1 MFMAS
6 FRMSLLLLVAMMG
19 PMAAG
24 AASRNVGDLAGQMKR
39 AAQFCDGSYAL
50 CIKAACTPI
59 ASRGK
64 GGTSID
70 SALCSCD
77 VVKGWSMGPGSC
89 AARAPPPNGN
99 YTILISAYSNMFNAT
114 SKTLSCSSTDTVW
127 ASCYGAP
134 CVVDAKDPNK
144 ANCTCPVKQGA
155 ANTLGGDCQQSACGS
170 IWSAATPQADAGA
183 NAIFAAYMKKNNPT
197 VPSLPPA
204 AACPATTAPGA
215 R

>member
-1 MFMAS
+1 MKS
-6 FRMSLLLLVAMMG
+6 IRVLSLPLLAMIATT
-19 PMAAG
+19 PAG
-24 AASRNVGDLAGQMKR
+24 AASRDASDRMGPLKR
-39 AAQFCDGSYAL
+39 AAQFCSGTYAL
-50 CIKAACTPI
+50 CIKAPCTPI

-77 VVKGWSMGPGSC
+77 VVTGWSMGPAKCEARMEAKSGS
-89 AARAPPPNGN
+89 
-99 YTILISAYSNMFNAT
+99 YTTLMSTYSNMFNAT
-114 SKTLSCSSTDTVW
+114 NKTLTCSSTDTRW

-134 CVVDAKDPNK
+134 CVIDAKDPTK

-155 ANTLGGDCQQSACGS
+155 ASTLGGDCQQSACAG

-204 AACPATTAPGA
+204 EACPATAAPGA